1 MPPRFAYWTII
12 LEGKPT
18 AFRAQHRDDLLPTF
32 KQLQGKHP
40 DIVMKWFARGRLW
53 ESPTEAQAVLRHHR
67 ERRPREWRPG
77 GEHRDPRARFDV
89 PRDEKRRR
97 FSAKKRRDFRD
108 RVDPQSDA
116 FRGRPDKR
124 GWNDR
129 ERPGNEGARKRPAWQ
144 RDRDRRPPHPAA
156 KQPDDRPR
164 SRKPSGQTQGG
175 RGPGGPQSGPPR
187 RDAKPKRRGGRG
199 GGGGTGGGQPA

>member
-40 DIVMKWFARGRLW
+40 DIVLKWFARGRLW
-53 ESPTEAQAVLRHHR
+53 ESPAEAQSVLRHHR

-97 FSAKKRRDFRD
+97 FAAKKRRDFRD

-124 GWNDR
+124 GRNDR
-129 ERPGNEGARKRPAWQ
+129 ERPGDEGARKQPAWQ
-144 RDRDRRPPHPAA
+144 RDRDRRPPHPTG
-156 KQPDDRPR
+156 KPGDRPR
-164 SRKPSGQTQGG
+164 SRKPSGQTHSG

-199 GGGGTGGGQPA
+199 GSGGSGGGQPA